1 MCIFITHTHTQLSYT
16 SLLCIFYTHY
26 TYTYTY
32 YLCMCIFYTQLAE
45 KILNTP
51 PKRVGGVFALV
62 QVLICSDN
70 ANYTRRR
77 KYARVRKNFL
87 KVLKSLTFKNS
98 RASRFAFHP

>member
-16 SLLCIFYTHY
+16 SSL
-26 TYTYTY
+26 
-32 YLCMCIFYTQLAE
+32 CIFYTQLAE

-87 KVLKSLTFKNS
+87 KVLKV
-98 RASRFAFHP
+98 

>member
-16 SLLCIFYTHY
+16 TLLCIFYTHFAY
-26 TYTYTY
+26 TYTYL
-32 YLCMCIFYTQLAE
+32 LCMCISVVYVLYITCR

-51 PKRVGGVFALV
+51 PKRIGGVFALV

-77 KYARVRKNFL
+77 KYTRVRKNFL
-87 KVLKSLTFKNS
+87 KVLK
-98 RASRFAFHP
+98 A